1 MGEPRVTAAVLS
13 KVRGVAL
20 VLVVGGGLLGVPAEA
35 ATPAGFPDF
44 GLPMAAGQQTYSAGV
59 HSDNGTSGVRN
70 AIDFSPSDGTV
81 RAARAGTVR
90 LQRCSNGNCVA
101 VDHADGWR
109 TGYYHLED
117 ITVSDGERVS
127 AGTRLGSSGNALPCG
142 GRSSGAHVHFTLW
155 RLSATTATAARSSAN
170 SMAAGNWDGISYDR
184 LSSELTAAY
193 GEPVDGKT
201 FGGWRFAE
209 GTEQY
214 SGTATRA
221 RDGAVVRLPGNFRY
235 DD

>member
-1 MGEPRVTAAVLS
+1 MTAAVLS
-13 KVRGVAL
+13 KMRAGAL
-20 VLVVGGGLLGVPAEA
+20 AVVIGGGLLGAPASA
-35 ATPAGFPDF
+35 ASPAAFPEF
-44 GLPMAAGQQTYSAGV
+44 GLPMAADQQTYSAGV

-70 AIDFSPSDGTV
+70 AIDFSPSDGIV
-81 RAARAGTVR
+81 RAARAGTER
-90 LQRCSNGNCVA
+90 LQSCSNGDWVA

-109 TGYYHLED
+109 TGYYHLEN

-127 AGTRLGSSGNALPCG
+127 TGTRLGSNGNALPCG

-155 RLSATTATAARSSAN
+155 RLSASTAAAETSSAN
-170 SMAAGNWDGISYDR
+170 PVAAGNWDGVSYDR
-184 LSSELTAAY
+184 LATELAAAY

-214 SGTATRA
+214 SGTATRV
-221 RDGAVVRLPGNFRY
+221 RDGAVVRLPGSFRY
-235 DD
+235 DG

>member
-1 MGEPRVTAAVLS
+1 MTAVVVS
-13 KVRGVAL
+13 KIRAVAL
-20 VLVVGGGLLGVPAEA
+20 AVVVGGGLLGVPTAVA
-35 ATPAGFPDF
+35 APAAFPEF
-44 GLPMAAGQQTYSAGV
+44 GLPMATGQQTYSAGV

-70 AIDFSPSDGTV
+70 AIDFSPSDGIV

-90 LQRCSNGNCVA
+90 LQSCANGDWVA
-101 VDHADGWR
+101 IDHADGWR
-109 TGYYHLED
+109 TGYYHLEN

-155 RLSATTATAARSSAN
+155 RLSATAATAGRGPAN
-170 SMAAGNWDGISYDR
+170 PVAAGNWDGISYER
-184 LSSELTAAY
+184 LSTELAPAY

-214 SGTATRA
+214 SGTATRV

-235 DD
+235 DG